1 MLVLNSSPIF
11 SEHQDDGCADSSL
24 KDNVPSKLAALEEIE
39 GDVDGYKCGIQGC
52 GAILKTTLELVRTD
66 DTTATWIVLCFFLT
80 LCPNSN
86 PNRTDPITTGTG
98 LLPKFYYQFS
108 SNSMWNVPPLLL
120 GCSPRIFPST

>member
-24 KDNVPSKLAALEEIE
+24 KDHVPSKLAAQEEIE
-39 GDVDGYKCGIQGC
+39 GDVDGYKCRIQGC
-52 GAILKTTLELVRTD
+52 GAILKTTFGLVRTD
-66 DTTATWIVLCFFLT
+66 DTMATWIVLCFFFLT

-86 PNRTDPITTGTG
+86 PNPNHSDPITTVTG

-108 SNSMWNVPPLLL
+108 SNSMRNVPYLLL
-120 GCSPRIFPST
+120 G